1 MDIKK
6 NRSQESPSENQ
17 SSFDDSFFNSRLCAL
32 EHIKRQGNFTIAML
46 TVDISKVRTFFLF
59 NNYEI
64 RFSVLYFRNG
74 QTFQNKD
81 FYTIEI
87 PGKEGRIPDYILEE
101 INKNGSLAIRF
112 NYKDLSALYAERD
125 IKIDETATFDEI
137 TELCKKKDVATI
149 QLIDRGFYTRIEC
162 YDSNKDMVGTI
173 HVGALY
179 GLPRDMETRLYPGKT
194 VAYTL

>member
-1 MDIKK
+1 MYVWQNK
-6 NRSQESPSENQ
+6 ESPSENR
-17 SSFDDSFFNSRLCAL
+17 FWFNDSFFNSRLWAL
-32 EHIKRQGNFTIAML
+32 EYIKRQGNVTFPML

-64 RFSVLYFRNG
+64 RFSILYSING
-74 QTFQNKD
+74 SIFQNKD

-101 INKNGSLAIRF
+101 INKNGSLTIRF

-137 TELCKKKDVATI
+137 TELCKKENVATI
-149 QLIDRGFYTRIEC
+149 QLIDRGFYTRMEC
-162 YDSNKDMVGTI
+162 YDSNKEMVGTI

-179 GLPRDMETRLYPGKT
+179 GLPRNMETRLYPGKT